1 MTSKYFFSWLPLALL
16 LSAPALAQTAPGWG
30 WVRTFNDLTQPSPT
44 SRSENLTAGVG
55 RDAAGNLYVAGSF
68 IGNLTI
74 GPPPTTPPS
83 QDMDVFVAK
92 FDPAGTLLW
101 VRTMHSIGPD
111 VAMDIVVSPGGRCTV
126 AGNYGLSLSG
136 LSFASFGSSLVLP
149 PSPSPTTACGTLP
162 FVAAINPDGSLAW
175 ASSPAPAA
183 VCGLS
188 FTSLTYK
195 NCLATDAQDNVYWT
209 VTTPPA
215 GATAMSGTREAAL
228 LKFNASGQVQW
239 TRRAAPTGQP
249 GQSVL
254 PASLRADQA
263 GNLYWSV
270 RNSDPFTL
278 DNVTYGANSSN
289 SLIKL
294 ATATNQ
300 VQWVKDDLFQVE
312 FTPGN
317 YVPGGYTIAG
327 IDAAAGKLYFWIPTW
342 GRNIAYN
349 GPGSP
354 IMVPPNNLV
363 SRFYLAQTDLNGQ
376 VQWVKLLANLTTTNT
391 NVSYADASVYPSGN
405 GLAVLTE
412 TPNQSTLNFVGD
424 ATTYTAA
431 QAGLVVVAR
440 FNPTTGLTEWVR
452 TAGTD
457 YNVYY
462 SSGSQAGTTAI
473 NAVADPT
480 GNVYVA
486 GLYYGPAHFGG
497 TALGFTNSFSSYLA
511 KLDQSVLP
519 TRPAMLGKTW
529 QPYPNPATG
538 SVQLSGLPTGA
549 QVSLLDALGRTV
561 RRTTAP
567 TLGLG
572 GLAPGLYLLQ
582 VGGTAESYQS
592 QRLTVE

>member
-1 MTSKYFFSWLPLALL
+1 MTSKSLYWLALALL
-16 LSAPALAQTAPGWG
+16 LSTPALAQTAPGWG
-30 WVRTFNDLTQPSPT
+30 WVRTFNDNTQPSPT
-44 SRSENLTAGVG
+44 SLSENRMAGVG

-74 GPPPTTPPS
+74 GPPPATSPS

-92 FDPAGTLLW
+92 YDPAGTLLW
-101 VRTMHSIGPD
+101 VRTLHSPGAD
-111 VAMDIVVSPGGRCTV
+111 VAMDIVVSPAGRCTV
-126 AGNYGLSLSG
+126 AGSYNLSSGG
-136 LSFASFGSSLVLP
+136 LSFAGFGSSLVLP

-188 FTSLTYK
+188 TSGNDYYK
-195 NCLATDAQDNVYWT
+195 NRLATDAQDNVYWT
-209 VTTPPA
+209 VTTPPV
-215 GATAMSGTREAAL
+215 GATSMSGSREAAL

-239 TRRAAPTGQP
+239 TRRAATAGQP

-254 PASLRADQA
+254 ATSLQADQA

-270 RNSDPFTL
+270 MNSDPFTL
-278 DNVTYGANSSN
+278 DNVTYGANSYN

-300 VQWVKDDLFQVE
+300 VQWVKDDLFQVAA
-312 FTPGN
+312 TSGN
-317 YVPGGYTIAG
+317 YVPGYYTIAG
-327 IDAAAGKLYFWIPTW
+327 IDAAAGNLYFWVPAW
-342 GRNIAYN
+342 GLNIAYN

-354 IMVPPNNLV
+354 IVVPPNNQV
-363 SRFYLAQTDLNGQ
+363 RRFYLAQTDLNGQ
-376 VQWVKLLANLTTTNT
+376 VQWVKLLANLTTTYPNIAPAP
-391 NVSYADASVYPSGN
+391 VSVYPSGN
-405 GLAVLTE
+405 SLTVLAK
-412 TPNQSTLNFVGD
+412 TPGWGTVNFVGD
-424 ATTYTAA
+424 ATTYSAA

-440 FNPTTGLTEWVR
+440 FNPTTGQTEWVR

-457 YNVYY
+457 YGA
-462 SSGSQAGTTAI
+462 SDPTSQAGTTAI
-473 NAVADPT
+473 NAVVDPT

-561 RRTTAP
+561 RRTTST
-567 TLGLG
+567 TLPLG

-582 VGGTAESYQS
+582 VSGTPEPYQS